1 MKRLDSTGSISVF
14 DSEGAPGSASAE
26 ALRMAEAQ
34 ILIRFGD
41 GQAVQVPH
49 ALLHRREDGSYYLP
63 LSLREL
69 QDGTVTLGEIS
80 GHTAASSAEDQ
91 GDQGEVMAVIP
102 VVAEEA
108 RITKREIE
116 TGRVRIRKTVQS
128 DEQVVDVPLLRD
140 QVHVERVPVGRY
152 LEQPLEARYEG
163 DTLVIPVMEEVLVV
177 QKRLRLREEIRVTT
191 VRERVRYQESVTL
204 QREQLTIARDEPR

>member
-26 ALRMAEAQ
+26 ALRAAEAQ
-34 ILIRFGD
+34 ILIRFGN

-80 GHTAASSAEDQ
+80 SHTAASSAE
-91 GDQGEVMAVIP
+91 DQGEVMAVIP

-191 VRERVRYQESVTL
+191 VRERVRHQESVTL
-204 QREQLTIARDEPR
+204 QREQVTIARDEPR